1 MKKTFITLAVGLL
14 GLTACGGDVF
24 KKDEG
29 EKEYGDG
36 LKIVTT
42 IPPLYSLTAHL
53 IEGTNTKLTNI
64 LPPNASPHTY
74 QLTFETARALAEA
87 DLVVMN
93 GLELELFLERSLH
106 DVKGLV
112 VVASEGIELIKDH
125 HYDDHDH
132 HHDDHHYDDHD
143 HHHDDHHYDDH
154 DHHHGEYNPH
164 VWLSP
169 SNAIVMADNILIAL
183 MEGDAENEEIYR
195 RNFEELRGKLKDL
208 QEEIH
213 AKISRLEVGHY
224 LVFHDAYPYFER
236 DFGIRAK
243 AFIEEFP
250 GKEPSARYLAGLVDM
265 IVEKGVEVIFTEPQ
279 FSPKLVETLA
289 KDYGLRV
296 AELDP
301 LGSEISKTV
310 YFDMMRGNV
319 AVFEAIF
326 SIQNGT

>member
-112 VVASEGIELIKDH
+112 VVASEGIELIK
-125 HYDDHDH
+125 
-132 HHDDHHYDDHD
+132 
-143 HHHDDHHYDDH
+143 DHHYDDH